1 MVEVA
6 VEGRE
11 RVYVLMGCEEAE
23 RRKVRREYH
32 SAQDDQNETLNCL
45 VCRIRRMFSILT
57 CLCLEA
63 RDGMTGWAAQQTQQ
77 FSCR

>member
-32 SAQDDQNETLNCL
+32 SAQDDQNETLSCL
-45 VCRIRRMFSILT
+45 VL
-57 CLCLEA
+57 
-63 RDGMTGWAAQQTQQ
+63 
-77 FSCR
+77 